1 MDPLDHSPGDK
12 LGIHLY
18 VDTHIS
24 QLEVDRLAGK
34 GATFL
39 VEFSGTSFPVW
50 LVWKAVLSL
59 CLIVVLGD

>member
-12 LGIHLY
+12 LVMHLY
-18 VDTHIS
+18 VDTDIS

-39 VEFSGTSFPVW
+39 VEFSGDFLPCMVW
-50 LVWKAVLSL
+50 CGK
-59 CLIVVLGD
+59 